1 MDWTIPVCLNCY
13 FRFQKQF
20 LLRAYVGTIIAE
32 DEEERVQD
40 LRKMIDELRVR
51 HLVHGLDPS

>member
-1 MDWTIPVCLNCY
+1 MDWKIPVCSNCY
-13 FRFQKQF
+13 FRFKKQF

>member
-1 MDWTIPVCLNCY
+1 MDSDPWAQIVIFDLKT
-13 FRFQKQF
+13 K
-20 LLRAYVGTIIAE
+20 LLRADIGTIIAE

-51 HLVHGLDPS
+51 NLVHGLDPA